1 MNNNKTFSTTS
12 TINEEYMSFPYND
25 NYCSQPLLPF
35 SPSSSIN
42 NLLIHSNS
50 NTSNNH
56 LDHHHQFLQAPS
68 PFSQFEFVQD
78 FPLLPSFLPQDNGH
92 NDNQYISTNDP
103 HHHLSLLPLNNT
115 IGESQLIEPSETI
128 TTHKEDSQRIST
140 SQDQKMKKVKKP
152 SRTDRHSKI
161 KTAKG
166 TRDRRMRLS
175 LDVAKELFGL
185 QDMLGFDK
193 ASKTVEWLL
202 TQAKPE
208 IIKIANSLS
217 NQFNHGGISSGD
229 DSQTRPALG
238 SMETSSDLCELASVW
253 TFEDR
258 SSNTTVTENKVDGRT
273 MRGKRKMSQRTPIL
287 KEMSKD
293 ARAKARERAK
303 DRTMDKIMKRRP
315 QVNAV
320 EDVDAHNQ
328 HDGVVKN
335 NNNTE
340 VNWTNAF
347 EATPYREDIEELC
360 KNNRFSVYNDF
371 VVNRKDH
378 ISDESYNLISKLN
391 APFSVLTHHRS
402 QGVATS
408 TEQQQQQ
415 QVRDVHHFLGKPRDF
430 MYNYHNM

>member
-12 TINEEYMSFPYND
+12 TINEDYMSFPYND

-35 SPSSSIN
+35 SPSSSIED
-42 NLLIHSNS
+42 LLIHSNS
-50 NTSNNH
+50 NTSNN
-56 LDHHHQFLQAPS
+56 HHHQFLQAPS

-78 FPLLPSFLPQDNGH
+78 FPLLPSFLPQNLGH
-92 NDNQYISTNDP
+92 DDNQPITTNDY
-103 HHHLSLLPLNNT
+103 HHPSLLPLNNT

-128 TTHKEDSQRIST
+128 TTHNEDSQRIST
-140 SQDQKMKKVKKP
+140 SQDPKMKKAKKP

-217 NQFNHGGISSGD
+217 NQFNHGAFSSGD

-238 SMETSSDLCELASVW
+238 PTETSSELCELASVW
-253 TFEDR
+253 TVEDR
-258 SSNTTVTENKVDGRT
+258 GSNTSMTENKVDGRT
-273 MRGKRKMSQRTPIL
+273 MRGKRKLSQRTPIL
-287 KEMSKD
+287 KELTKD

-303 DRTMDKIMKRRP
+303 DRTMEKMMKRRP
-315 QVNAV
+315 QVNAAEEV
-320 EDVDAHNQ
+320 EAHNQ
-328 HDGVVKN
+328 HDEVVKN
-335 NNNTE
+335 NNNTG
-340 VNWTNAF
+340 VNWTTSF
-347 EATPYREDIEELC
+347 EVTPCGENLEELC
-360 KNNRFSVYNDF
+360 KNNRFAVYNDF
-371 VVNRKDH
+371 VVNKKDH
-378 ISDESYNLISKLN
+378 ISDESYNMISKLN
-391 APFSVLTHHRS
+391 SSFPMLTHHRS
-402 QGVATS
+402 QGAATS
-408 TEQQQQQ
+408 IEQQEE
-415 QVRDVHHFLGKPRDF
+415 VRDVHHFFGKPRDF

>member
-12 TINEEYMSFPYND
+12 TINEDYMSFPYND

-35 SPSSSIN
+35 SPSSTIN
-42 NLLIHSNS
+42 DLLIHSNS
-50 NTSNNH
+50 NISNNH
-56 LDHHHQFLQAPS
+56 LDHHHQFLQAAS

-78 FPLLPSFLPQDNGH
+78 FSLLPSFLPQNIIH
-92 NDNQYISTNDP
+92 NDNQTISTND
-103 HHHLSLLPLNNT
+103 HHHPSLLPLNNT
-115 IGESQLIEPSETI
+115 IDESQLIEPSETI
-128 TTHKEDSQRIST
+128 TTHNEDSQRIST
-140 SQDQKMKKVKKP
+140 TQDPKMKNAKKP

-217 NQFNHGGISSGD
+217 NQFKHGGFSSGD

-238 SMETSSDLCELASVW
+238 STETSSDLCEFASVW
-253 TFEDR
+253 TVEDR
-258 SSNTTVTENKVDGRT
+258 CSNTSMTENKVDGRT

-303 DRTMDKIMKRRP
+303 DRTMEKIMKRRP

-320 EDVDAHNQ
+320 EEVEAHNQ
-328 HDGVVKN
+328 HDEVVKN
-335 NNNTE
+335 NNSG
-340 VNWTNAF
+340 VNWTTSF
-347 EATPYREDIEELC
+347 EVTPSGKNMEELC
-360 KNNRFSVYNDF
+360 KNNRFAVYNDI
-371 VVNRKDH
+371 VVNKKDH
-378 ISDESYNLISKLN
+378 ISEESYNMISQLN
-391 APFSVLTHHRS
+391 SSFPMLTHHRS
-402 QGVATS
+402 QGAATS
-408 TEQQQQQ
+408 MEQQQQQ
-415 QVRDVHHFLGKPRDF
+415 QQHQVRDVHHFL
-430 MYNYHNM
+430 YNYHNM

>member
-1 MNNNKTFSTTS
+1 
-12 TINEEYMSFPYND
+12 
-25 NYCSQPLLPF
+25 
-35 SPSSSIN
+35 
-42 NLLIHSNS
+42 
-50 NTSNNH
+50 
-56 LDHHHQFLQAPS
+56 
-68 PFSQFEFVQD
+68 
-78 FPLLPSFLPQDNGH
+78 
-92 NDNQYISTNDP
+92 
-103 HHHLSLLPLNNT
+103 
-115 IGESQLIEPSETI
+115 
-128 TTHKEDSQRIST
+128 
-140 SQDQKMKKVKKP
+140 MKNAKKP

-217 NQFNHGGISSGD
+217 NQFNNGGFSSGD

-253 TFEDR
+253 TVEDR
-258 SSNTTVTENKVDGRT
+258 SSNTSMTENKVDGRT
-273 MRGKRKMSQRTPIL
+273 MRGKRRMSQRTPIL

-303 DRTMDKIMKRRP
+303 DRTMEKMMKRRP

-320 EDVDAHNQ
+320 EEVEAHNQ
-328 HDGVVKN
+328 LDEVVKN
-335 NNNTE
+335 NNTG
-340 VNWTNAF
+340 VNWNTTF
-347 EATPYREDIEELC
+347 EVTPCGENMEELC
-360 KNNRFSVYNDF
+360 KNNRFADYNDF
-371 VVNRKDH
+371 VVNKKDH
-378 ISDESYNLISKLN
+378 ISDESYNMISKLN
-391 APFSVLTHHRS
+391 SSFPVLTHHRS

-408 TEQQQQQ
+408 IEQQQQQQ
-415 QVRDVHHFLGKPRDF
+415 QVRDVHHFLEKPRDF